1 MSSSQSYEWINKKDS
16 EGITRKST
24 FGWSEWNEDNIIVNM
39 DKTIK
44 RLGEENSAGKRC
56 IAKMKQRKKVNI
68 WCYVCAMCIFFISI
82 FILSANMQIRTN
94 KRTHLQ

>member
-16 EGITRKST
+16 EGIVGKST
-24 FGWSEWNEDNIIVNM
+24 FGRSEWNEDNIIANM
-39 DKTIK
+39 EKTIK

-56 IAKMKQRKKVNI
+56 IAEMEQRKKGNI
-68 WCYVCAMCIFFISI
+68 WCYVCAMCIFSISI

-94 KRTHLQ
+94 KRTHLP